1 MPAITHDMAQ
11 KFELSSEEV
20 TKIAKHSV
28 KRMSML
34 RSSKVVAQSPEMK
47 MKRHLTS
54 PDQAN
59 NSTDDLL
66 ACDGATQIP
75 SYVTKL
81 PTGSETGQF
90 LAVDLGGTHC
100 RVCLVD
106 LQGDSTYKILQ
117 TKHVIPKE
125 HMVNPSHKP
134 LFNFIASIIQQF
146 LDTNSDKN
154 ANTDEKGHKGSQL
167 NETCLKLAFTFSFT
181 YKTISLAQG
190 QMLQWDK
197 GWDIPDAIGQDPC
210 NMLQQAIDKLGLQVN
225 VVALTS
231 DSVSTLVA
239 EAYTCKGSMPPLA
252 GIIFGTGTN
261 AAYVERLENITKLH
275 KPEEHH
281 GHSDEGS
288 MVINSEWGAWY
299 DEYPQMLP
307 HTHYDKTLDKES
319 TNPNEQLFEKRVSG
333 MYLAELMR
341 LTVLKATEDRLL
353 TCSFDSFSPLYT
365 AYSLSGSLLSS
376 LAEDSDDD
384 LNTSM
389 RCIMETL
396 KARDVSRHDAEL
408 IRSLSVAIVRRA
420 ARLSGAAI
428 AALIMQS
435 GRLCHVAKPTDDL
448 YELKELKGTRTNKF
462 LASCLTYVK
471 ALFCQPT
478 DSADDSLYSTSDR
491 TDSLVPENEIITIGV
506 DGSLFEFYP
515 TFEADIRGALRDISD
530 IGPAGEERVRF
541 RLTRDGSSLGA
552 ALVAHAGL

>member
-1 MPAITHDMAQ
+1 MRT
-11 KFELSSEEV
+11 
-20 TKIAKHSV
+20 
-28 KRMSML
+28 
-34 RSSKVVAQSPEMK
+34 
-47 MKRHLTS
+47 KRHLTCQK
-54 PDQAN
+54 QAN
-59 NSTDDLL
+59 SGTDELL

-81 PTGSETGQF
+81 PTGSEIGQF

-106 LQGDSTYKILQ
+106 LQGDSTYNILQ
-117 TKHVIPKE
+117 SKHVIPKE

-134 LFNFIASIIQQF
+134 LFNFIASTIKQF
-146 LDTNSDKN
+146 LDSNSDSN
-154 ANTDEKGHKGSQL
+154 TNTDEKGRKGNRL
-167 NETCLKLAFTFSFT
+167 NERCFKLAFTFSFT

-210 NMLQQAIDKLGLQVN
+210 NMLQQAIDKLGLQVT

-275 KPEEHH
+275 DTSERQD
-281 GHSDEGS
+281 HSDKGF

-299 DEYPQMLP
+299 DEYPHTLP
-307 HTHYDKTLDKES
+307 HTEYDKTLDKES

-341 LTVLKATEDRLL
+341 LTILKATEDKLL
-353 TCSFDSFSPLYT
+353 TCFFDSSSLLHT
-365 AYSLSGSLLSS
+365 AYSLSGSFLSS
-376 LAEDSDDD
+376 LAEDCSSD
-384 LNTSM
+384 LTASM
-389 RCIMETL
+389 SCIKEVFN
-396 KARDVSRHDAEL
+396 AQNVSRGDADL

-435 GRLCHVAKPTDDL
+435 GRLCPTAKPTDNS
-448 YELKELKGTRTNKF
+448 YERKELSISRTNKV
-462 LASCLTYVK
+462 LTSCLAYFK
-471 ALFCQPT
+471 LLFCQPK
-478 DSADDSLYSTSDR
+478 DAVNDSLYSTSDR

-515 TFEADIRGALRDISD
+515 TFEAEIRGALRDIPD

-541 RLTRDGSSLGA
+541 RLTRDGSTLGA
-552 ALVAHAGL
+552 ALIAYAGL